1 MLACTLRGLSVFG
14 GSTYA
19 CKSCL
24 LTWQSVDRRG
34 WVSSRPDSVRISL
47 KATSKWVEMMQH
59 HELHTDRLD
68 GERHMTRATPISGPL
83 PQCTAVDMS
92 DGRIHL
98 RARHVIQ
105 LHANP
110 SFVTM
115 SADETSKHW
124 LLQFSHFG
132 PTNNCVWDYFRKEYM
147 LIFTHTHTHI
157 FYASDSLW
165 HRKAFCSPDFF

>member
-34 WVSSRPDSVRISL
+34 WVSSRPDWVRTSL

-59 HELHTDRLD
+59 HELHTGRLN

-83 PQCTAVDMS
+83 PQCTAADMTATGEYICVRDMS
-92 DGRIHL
+92 FNFMQTPVLWRCLQMRPVNTDCCNFPIL
-98 RARHVIQ
+98 ARQI
-105 LHANP
+105 
-110 SFVTM
+110 
-115 SADETSKHW
+115 
-124 LLQFSHFG
+124 
-132 PTNNCVWDYFRKEYM
+132 
-147 LIFTHTHTHI
+147 I
-157 FYASDSLW
+157 
-165 HRKAFCSPDFF
+165 AFATILERNTC